1 MYNLHIGTF
10 IITITIGIFSLYGIG
25 LILTS
30 ISLLTKEIN
39 LLLAI
44 VKIAVLYIIIKFDA
58 NILIPFSYAKSI
70 LTELILNNKS
80 LSVYPLGYLI
90 MFVLNSLLFFL
101 FGVFCFKY
109 VEKIALKKGNITGY

>member
-90 MFVLNSLLFFL
+90 MFVLNSLLFFYL
-101 FGVFCFKY
+101 VFFVLNMLRK
-109 VEKIALKKGNITGY
+109 LR